1 MLNARTMNQV
11 LVLTDF
17 SVPADNALRY
27 AAQLARA
34 LPASLVLLHVRRTS
48 LLDTDRLTGKY
59 PARSVAE
66 AQALLQARCDTV
78 AAQGVACVSQLAAG
92 EVATEF
98 AAAIRVSGAVL
109 AVASKC
115 NTERVPDELVD
126 STVLSLLRRTPCPL
140 LVVPEAYQQ
149 QVLPRQWL
157 VATDGQPV
165 PGATPPAWATALR
178 AGTPLAVR
186 AVLVG
191 DEALATNTDTLALA
205 TALGG
210 SGGAEPQVLHGTDPV
225 GALVG
230 LAHQQ
235 PESWLVLWAR
245 QRSRLGRFFHR
256 SITVGVVLHS
266 QVPVL
271 VLSEV
276 PG

>member
-1 MLNARTMNQV
+1 MNQV

-17 SVPADNALRY
+17 SAPADNALRY
-27 AAQLARA
+27 AAQLART

-78 AAQGVACVSQLAAG
+78 AAQGVDCISQLAAG

-98 AAAIRVSGAVL
+98 VAAIQASGAVL

-149 QVLPRQWL
+149 QARPRHWL

-165 PGATPPAWATALR
+165 PVAAPPAWAAALR
-178 AGTPLAVR
+178 AAGPLAVR

-191 DEALATNTDTLALA
+191 NEALATGADALA
-205 TALGG
+205 KALGG
-210 SGGAEPQVLHGTDPV
+210 PAGAEPQVLHGTDPV
-225 GALVG
+225 AALVG

-245 QRSRLGRFFHR
+245 HRSRLGRFFHR

-266 QVPVL
+266 QEPVL
-271 VLSEV
+271 VLSEA
-276 PG
+276 PS